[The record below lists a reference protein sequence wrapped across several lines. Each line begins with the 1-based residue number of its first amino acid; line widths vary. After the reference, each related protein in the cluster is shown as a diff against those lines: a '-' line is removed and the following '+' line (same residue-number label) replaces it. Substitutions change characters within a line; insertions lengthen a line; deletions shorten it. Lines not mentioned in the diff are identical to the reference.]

1 MCLPAGSWESFC
13 HTTGQFPD
21 GQDWPVTMAKRGGNQ
36 APGLL
41 QFPQPIMNYI
51 DMALETLMDMSSHQ
65 LLEGLDLSLTM
76 AAGAG
81 AMYSALSE
89 APDTSCKYHTIRYL
103 SWQERTVAGR
113 TWNRVYARSGSPGAQ
128 TEVSPTCP
136 WACKSAEKRSL

>member
-1 MCLPAGSWESFC
+1 MTL
-13 HTTGQFPD
+13 
-21 GQDWPVTMAKRGGNQ
+21 AKRGGNQ

-41 QFPQPIMNYI
+41 QFPQPIMNNI

-65 LLEGLDLSLTM
+65 LLGGLNLFLTM

-89 APDTSCKYHTIRYL
+89 SPDTSCKYHPIRYL
-103 SWQERTVAGR
+103 RWQERTVAGW
-113 TWNRVYARSGSPGAQ
+113 TWNRVYIQSGSPGAQ

-136 WACKSAEKRSL
+136 WAGKSAERLLL